1 MDIKKLGIML
11 ILTTLAT
18 GCASTDTKLYQGLG
32 KNSMFRVGPGK
43 DSKGEQVYSIN
54 YTTAAVV
61 FDEQGKIV
69 DVSVDALEIS
79 TPNYDGET
87 MPHFSGWP
95 GTQGINVTNHNNG
108 EVTGISDN
116 SLENIKNEVDNWKTK
131 RERGDNY
138 GMSEKND
145 WHKQMANFNKFFIGK
160 TVTEIENIFLRT
172 FSDVNG
178 RPLKVNSRNEK
189 DKAKY
194 ETLSQED
201 KNMLTDLTAG
211 ATMSIKD
218 PHGDIIDAI
227 KDAYKNRNEFLV
239 K

>member
-1 MDIKKLGIML
+1 MVKKMAI
-11 ILTTLAT
+11 ILALTAFVT
-18 GCASTDTKLYQGLG
+18 GCASTDVKLYQGLG

-54 YTTAAVV
+54 YTTAAVI
-61 FDEQGKIV
+61 FDETGKIV
-69 DVSVDALEIS
+69 EIAVDALELS
-79 TPNYDGET
+79 TPNYDGES

-95 GTQGINVTNHNNG
+95 GTSGINVTNHNSG

-116 SLENIKNEVDNWKTK
+116 SLENIKNEVDNWKSK
-131 RERGDNY
+131 RERGDSY

-160 TVTEIENIFLRT
+160 TVEEIESIFKRT

-178 RPLKVNSRNEK
+178 RPLKENSRNEK

-201 KNMLTDLTAG
+201 KKMLTDLTAG

-227 KDAYKNRNEFLV
+227 KDAYKNKNEFLV